1 MKGKTM
7 KVSAMLFS
15 LLIACQAMPV
25 AMHAATAQPGAMP
38 SVDMGEVQRAQFADQ
53 FGPERLRTEYN
64 NVVSRSSQFLGKR
77 QAVTYDFVV
86 DINMALAG
94 GNSMKNQTRSS
105 YAYDKDGRMRF
116 VSSIA
121 GLERIIIVDPT
132 TQAAYVVCPE
142 RKEVLRMTGA
152 ALVSPPDTA
161 APKMPEADKSG
172 TRTDLGDKTIAGVRA
187 HGVRIEK
194 TIPAGARGNDKPMV
208 ETVESWYSTDL
219 AALVYSHT
227 FTSELGDIVMQVE
240 NLKFGDVPASTFAL
254 PEAYAIR
261 DIALARNEAK

>member
-194 TIPAGARGNDKPMV
+194 TIPAGARGNDKPISSCKSKTSSSATSRHPRLPCRKLMRSAISLWPG
-208 ETVESWYSTDL
+208 TKRNKASARQDCMNDHSM
-219 AALVYSHT
+219 AA
-227 FTSELGDIVMQVE
+227 
-240 NLKFGDVPASTFAL
+240 
-254 PEAYAIR
+254 
-261 DIALARNEAK
+261 